1 MYKYILTIDAE
12 KDIVRIY
19 EYGISQFGVQQA
31 DTYYDLLFDCFDKIA
46 SNPYLFPSAGHIIQ
60 GYRYCV
66 CGSDT
71 IYYKISNQEIVE
83 IITIIGRQDFKF

>member
-1 MYKYILTIDAE
+1 MSKRYFLSREAKE
-12 KDIVRIY
+12 DIWRIY
-19 EYGISQFGVQQA
+19 EFGVSKFVENQVVK
-31 DTYYDLLFDCFDKIA
+31 YFLMLHDCFDKIA

-83 IITIIGRQDFKF
+83 IITIIGRQDFK